1 MSPTILEARVT
12 RGVLSTARM
21 ATPIP
26 DPTLDAI
33 LAMQITIAWAGE
45 GRCTPKRLGWWDT
58 DLIDEMGGGD
68 LLRRLLPKTGAWAAL
83 EAVREAARRVDAK
96 ARSQMADPDK
106 LRTIFF
112 LGFEIDEQLGDRLGA
127 LKQAG
132 RPAEDALPL
141 PLPLTAEF
149 STAKLEAV
157 LREGDATFTTV
168 PTGRQLKG
176 KRPDAPDLLVK
187 RLASALVPFVAAY
200 PLPFF
205 KLEA

>member
-1 MSPTILEARVT
+1 
-12 RGVLSTARM
+12 M

-33 LAMQITIAWAGE
+33 LVIQITVAWAGE
-45 GRCTPKRLGWWDT
+45 ARCTPKRLGWWDT

-83 EAVREAARRVDAK
+83 EAVREAARRTDAK
-96 ARSQMADPDK
+96 ARAQMADPDG

-112 LGFEIDEQLGDRLGA
+112 LGFEVDEQLGDRLAA
-127 LKQAG
+127 LKQSGQA
-132 RPAEDALPL
+132 PAEALSF

-149 STAKLEAV
+149 STAKLEGV
-157 LREGDATFTTV
+157 LREGDTTFTTV

-176 KRPDAPDLLVK
+176 RRPEAPDLMVR
-187 RLASALVPFVAAY
+187 RLASALVPFAPAY

-205 KLEA
+205 KIEA